1 MNPLPAKKTAKEYE
15 LRPAAK
21 ALLAVFYAAR
31 RTKRLFRH
39 DKRDTP
45 LGVSLLIFFA
55 YGR

>member
-31 RTKRLFRH
+31 RAKKTFSIR
-39 DKRDTP
+39 
-45 LGVSLLIFFA
+45 
-55 YGR
+55 